1 MDSSQNRR
9 HPRINVN
16 FYADWGLG
24 PECES
29 YDKVTSLSISGC
41 FLATQRELRI
51 GESIHIKLPIE
62 TRTLRLKGIVRRQ
75 LRIMEGMPPTGVGVE
90 FIGVSGDDERKLQE
104 MMNSYG

>member
-1 MDSSQNRR
+1 MDSSGNRR
-9 HPRINVN
+9 HPRVNVN
-16 FYADWGLG
+16 LFADWGLG

-51 GESIHIKLPIE
+51 GEVIYIRLPVE

-90 FIGVSGDDERKLQE
+90 FIAVSSDDERRLQE
-104 MMNSYG
+104 VMDSHG

>member
-9 HPRINVN
+9 HPRVTVN

-41 FLATQRELRI
+41 FLATQRELRV
-51 GESIHIKLPIE
+51 GEVIHIKLPVE
-62 TRTLRLKGIVRRQ
+62 SRTLRLRGAVRYQ
-75 LRIMEGMPPTGVGVE
+75 LRIMEGMPPKGVGVE
-90 FIGVSGDDERKLQE
+90 FMGVSSDDERRLQE
-104 MMNSYG
+104 VVDSST